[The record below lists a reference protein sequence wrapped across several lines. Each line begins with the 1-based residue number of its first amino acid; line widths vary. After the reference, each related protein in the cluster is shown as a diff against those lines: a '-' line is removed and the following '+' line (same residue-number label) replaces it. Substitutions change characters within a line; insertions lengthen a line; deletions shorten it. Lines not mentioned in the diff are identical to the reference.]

1 MDNGESDLIADRG
14 TEGTR
19 PRSTPSP
26 WLIWSVL
33 LFALVTDVATKSWA
47 MASLDD
53 RDIDL
58 VGSLRLNLVRNSG
71 SAFRTGEGLGP
82 LLGLIA
88 IVVVVA
94 LFRYRDRIPGR
105 WGAVGTGLLAGGAAG
120 NLVDR
125 LFRDAGWLRG
135 SVVDFID
142 LQWWPVF
149 NLADTF
155 IVIGALILV
164 VVMARHPEAT
174 ADHRPAVG

>member
-1 MDNGESDLIADRG
+1 VAALALDMG
-14 TEGTR
+14 TK
-19 PRSTPSP
+19 
-26 WLIWSVL
+26 
-33 LFALVTDVATKSWA
+33 AWA

-53 RDIDL
+53 HDVALI
-58 VGSLRLNLVRNSG
+58 GSLRLNLVRNSG

-82 LLGLIA
+82 LLGLVA
-88 IVVVVA
+88 IVVVVG
-94 LFRYRDRIPGR
+94 LFRYRSRIPGR
-105 WGAVGTGLLAGGAAG
+105 WGAIGIGLLAGGAAG

-149 NLADTF
+149 NLADTW

-164 VVMARHPEAT
+164 VVMARHPEPT
-174 ADHRPAVG
+174 ADHRPAVR

>member
-1 MDNGESDLIADRG
+1 MNRG
-14 TEGTR
+14 GSGSVVDQGKGGSGRSR
-19 PRSTPSP
+19 PATSWLLWGVLAASLALDVSTK
-26 WLIWSVL
+26 V
-33 LFALVTDVATKSWA
+33 WA

-53 RDIDL
+53 RDIAL

-82 LLGLIA
+82 LLGLVA
-88 IVVVVA
+88 IVVVVG
-94 LFRYRDRIPGR
+94 LFRYRSRIPGR
-105 WGAVGTGLLAGGAAG
+105 WGAVGVGLLAGGAAG

-149 NLADTF
+149 NLADTW
-155 IVIGALILV
+155 IIMGALILV
-164 VVMARHPEAT
+164 VVLARHPEPST
-174 ADHRPAVG
+174 DQRRAVG